1 MRRKRYK
8 YNFETGKEPWDGKA
22 SVWYAGLSFAFALIS
37 FCSVYFGISEKTAG
51 AVGLAATLL
60 SLTGFFIGLKS
71 LRDRESS
78 HIFGIF
84 GTVANGLL
92 AVLWIGLYLAGI
104 N

>member
-1 MRRKRYK
+1 MRKKRYK
-8 YNFETGKEPWDGKA
+8 YDFAAKKEAGDGKA
-22 SVWYAGLSFAFALIS
+22 SVVYAVISFAFVLVS
-37 FCSVYFGISEKTAG
+37 FCSVYFGISEAVAG

-60 SLTGFFIGLKS
+60 SLAGFFIGLKS
-71 LRDRESS
+71 LRNQETS
-78 HIFGIF
+78 HSFGIF